1 MICNFEAMEER
12 NVKHR
17 MQIQKAES
25 LQECNAKG
33 AKLEIKNIYNT
44 ELFLQTHRKNSILVN
59 LQTEY
64 WFFFLT
70 YCKCKDEHIQKDM
83 WSAVSDSTAHSILFE
98 QQHTVTFSNDAYI
111 TRHC

>member
-33 AKLEIKNIYNT
+33 AKLEIKNIYNI

-64 WFFFLT
+64 WFFFFKCTANAKMNT
-70 YCKCKDEHIQKDM
+70 YKRTCG
-83 WSAVSDSTAHSILFE
+83 
-98 QQHTVTFSNDAYI
+98 QQ
-111 TRHC
+111 

>member
-64 WFFFLT
+64 WFFF
-70 YCKCKDEHIQKDM
+70 
-83 WSAVSDSTAHSILFE
+83 
-98 QQHTVTFSNDAYI
+98 
-111 TRHC
+111 